1 MPALTYAIQLLS
13 ALPAL
18 IDAGMSIKNLVS
30 DSTAALNKMQAEKR
44 DPSPAEWD
52 ALNAMIADL
61 RKQLHAPGT

>member
-44 DPSPAEWD
+44 DPSPQEWQNLND
-52 ALNAMIADL
+52 QITALRN
-61 RKQLHAPGT
+61 QLHAP